1 MSKVNLPN
9 IGLGTWMQK
18 PEVAKYS
25 TIEGIKIGYRFID
38 TARAYKNEKGVGEGL
53 AEVIDSGIVKREELF
68 VATKVFPL
76 SVRPRAVKRAIYK
89 SLKELNLR
97 YIDLM
102 YVHFPAFVFGYS
114 HKKTLGVF
122 SELVDEGIINH
133 IGVSNFTIK
142 MMEDA
147 IESIDKPI
155 FANQIEHHPY
165 LQQKEQMEFLKQ
177 KGIAIIS
184 YSPLGRGKVLD
195 DPLIKNIA
203 EKNKISTAQVC
214 LSWLMSKGAYPIPKA
229 SSLDHLKDNFA
240 ASEVT
245 LPQEDILQIDKIK
258 ISQRYVHPPFVSP
271 KEWFV

>member
-9 IGLGTWMQK
+9 IGLGTWMLK
-18 PEVAKYS
+18 PEAAKRS

-38 TARAYKNEKGVGEGL
+38 TAQSYRNEKGVGEGL
-53 AEVIDSGIVKREELF
+53 TEVLDSGLVKREELF

-76 SVRPRAVKRAIYK
+76 SLRPKAAKRSIYK
-89 SLKELNLR
+89 SQKKLKLD

-102 YVHFPAFVFGYS
+102 YVHYPAFVLGYS
-114 HKKTLGVF
+114 HKKTLGAF
-122 SELVDEGIINH
+122 SELVDEGVINH
-133 IGVSNFTIK
+133 IGVSNFTIT

-147 IESIDKPI
+147 IESCNKTI

-165 LQQKEQMEFLKQ
+165 LQQKEQIEFLKQ
-177 KGIAIIS
+177 KDVALIS
-184 YSPLGRGKVLD
+184 YSPLGRGKVLT
-195 DPLIKNIA
+195 DPLIKKIA

-229 SSLDHLKDNFA
+229 SSLEHLKDNFA
-240 ASEVT
+240 ASELT

-271 KEWFV
+271 KEWSE

>member
-1 MSKVNLPN
+1 MIELKLPT
-9 IGLGTWMQK
+9 IGLGTWMLK
-18 PEVAKYS
+18 PKAAKFS
-25 TIEGIKIGYRFID
+25 TVEGIKMGYRFID
-38 TARAYKNEKGVGEGL
+38 TAQAYKNEKGVGEGL
-53 AEVIDSGIVKREELF
+53 AEVLDSGIVKREELF

-76 SVRPRAVKRAIYK
+76 NLRAKAAKRAIYK
-89 SLKELNLR
+89 SQKNLKLD

-102 YVHFPAFVFGYS
+102 YVHYPAFVLGYS

-147 IESIDKPI
+147 IASISKPI

-165 LQQKEQMEFLKQ
+165 LQQEDQMEFLKQ
-177 KGIAIIS
+177 KGVALIS

-195 DPLIKNIA
+195 NPLIKNIA

-214 LSWLMSKGAYPIPKA
+214 LSWLMSKGAYTIPKA
-229 SSLDHLKDNFA
+229 SSLEHLKDNFA
-240 ASEVT
+240 ASELT
-245 LPQEDILQIDKIK
+245 LPQEDVLQIDKIK
-258 ISQRYVHPPFVSP
+258 ISQRYVHPPFISP
-271 KEWFV
+271 KEWSE